1 MPEESVYR
9 MPTPP
14 PQETAPA
21 AAAGPVATCFQQ
33 PCPVCGRACVVDV
46 QYLGGDVYCNHCR
59 SAFLAR
65 DVSQDPNGDA
75 GSNMNLHR
83 AEQLLA
89 MTARRKRQRRALSLE
104 TMKPIC
110 PE

>member
-14 PQETAPA
+14 PQDTGPA
-21 AAAGPVATCFQQ
+21 VAAGPVVTCFQQ
-33 PCPVCGRACVVDV
+33 PCPVCGRACLIDV
-46 QYLGGDVYCNHCR
+46 QYLGSDVYCNHCR

-65 DVSQDPNGDA
+65 DVSQDLDDETA
-75 GSNMNLHR
+75 GNMNLRR
-83 AEQLLA
+83 AERLLA
-89 MTARRKRQRRALSLE
+89 MAEWLEQQRRVFPLR
-104 TMKPIC
+104 TIKPIC

>member
-9 MPTPP
+9 KPPPP
-14 PQETAPA
+14 PQDTGPA

-33 PCPVCGRACVVDV
+33 PCPVCGRTCLIDV
-46 QYLGGDVYCNHCR
+46 QYLGSDVYCNHCR

-75 GSNMNLHR
+75 GSNMNLRR

-89 MTARRKRQRRALSLE
+89 MAEFLRQQRRVFPLG
-104 TMKPIC
+104 TMKPVC
-110 PE
+110 LE